1 MNKKSIIFKPYQMLL
16 SGYGFPIGKGT
27 FISIPDLNFK
37 SLFLDANFKK
47 ENLYISTSNGYC
59 FVNISDYNISKEPSQ
74 SDLNNLL
81 TLFRYYNCNTE
92 TGRGVR
98 YWLDI
103 GDLTEEQESKLIDYY
118 TDDNMRY
125 STLIKQY
132 LSFLQ
137 NK

>member
-1 MNKKSIIFKPYQMLL
+1 MVKKAIIFKPYQN
-16 SGYGFPIGKGT
+16 GFPIGKGT
-27 FISIPDLNFK
+27 FISISDLSFK
-37 SLFLDANFKK
+37 SLFLDADFSK

-59 FVNISDYNISKEPSQ
+59 FVNISDYNISKEPVR

-92 TGRGVR
+92 TGRGIR

-103 GDLTEEQESKLIDYY
+103 GDLSKEQESKLIDYH
-118 TDDNMRY
+118 TSDNMRY

-137 NK
+137 TK

>member
-1 MNKKSIIFKPYQMLL
+1 MLL

-27 FISIPDLNFK
+27 FISISNLSFK
-37 SLFLDANFKK
+37 RLFLDSNFSK

-59 FVNISDYNISKEPSQ
+59 FVNISAYPMPKYPSK
-74 SDLNNLL
+74 SDLNDLL
-81 TLFRYYNCNTE
+81 MYFTHYNCNTE

-132 LSFLQ
+132 FSFLQ